1 MKTIEEAAKE
11 NYPECDNPAENKFRE
26 ALRCGFY
33 AGVEFAQ
40 RWISVDEEFPEKGSR
55 VLLKNENGYVEI
67 RTMEV
72 NSISNGKLRNTIG
85 GHSVTHWRYIEV
97 K

>member
-1 MKTIEEAAKE
+1 MNTIKEAAE
-11 NYPECDNPAENKFRE
+11 EY
-26 ALRCGFY
+26 ALKTDKANSEWVMEDFK

-40 RWISVDEEFPEKGSR
+40 QWISVDEELPEKGSR
-55 VLLKNENGYVEI
+55 VLLKNENGYIEI
-67 RTMEV
+67 RTMGV

-85 GHSVTHWRYIEV
+85 GHPVTHWRPIEV